1 MIMIKNITVIGAGL
15 MGHGIGEV
23 FALNG
28 YNVNLYDSFPA
39 AIENAKKSIDNSLSR
54 LLNSGK
60 IKKEDLNEI
69 KSRIKFHGNLDE
81 ALMDSDFVIEAV
93 PERLDIK
100 TSVLSE
106 VSKKTDSII
115 ATNTSSIR
123 ISEIAEHIDKPE
135 RFLGMHFFNPPVVL
149 KLVEVI
155 RGEKTAE
162 SVFNEVYNLAK
173 SIKKIPI
180 KVMKDTPGFV
190 VNRISG
196 PETLLFCFIYQSGLA
211 KPEEVDSYIKA
222 QGMPMGPYELFDYVG
237 LDVIKDLF
245 DYYGNELSQDYKKC
259 TVISDLVN
267 SGKKGMKTGQGF
279 YKWENGKALIP
290 RANPSDK
297 INLMDIFALEI
308 NEAVKL
314 IEDGVAT
321 PEDIETGV
329 KYGLNRPFGPIS
341 VAEGLSNREVKDT
354 LLKLYEMSKFET
366 FKPAKSID
374 SGNLKA
380 IIHKKISVPEVQ
392 EKKNKYIIEE
402 KNNRVLKLLLNNGK
416 NNLITKELVDELN
429 DEIDMISKNDD
440 INVVVITGRDTFS
453 AGADLSQFFR
463 NSADFMKNAER
474 VERVFDRIRK
484 TGKIFIAAIKGYALG
499 GGLELALACDIRM
512 ATRSSILGFPE
523 TSLGLI
529 PGYGGSQRLYKLI
542 GMSRAVSMILTAE
555 RITGERALDYG
566 IVNKLFENDDEV
578 MTYAVDLSERIA
590 PVSVNLAKKLIY
602 SEMNFDS
609 GLDFEAAAVGVLY
622 STDDLREGISA
633 FLSKRKPDYKG
644 H

>member
-1 MIMIKNITVIGAGL
+1 MIKTVTVIGAGL

-28 YNVNLYDSFPA
+28 YNVRLYDSFPEA
-39 AIENAKKSIDNSLSR
+39 LDNAKKSIENSLLK

-60 IKKEDLNEI
+60 IKKDDVDSI
-69 KSRIKFHGNLDE
+69 KARIRYDKNLDD
-81 ALMDSDFVIEAV
+81 ALNGTDFVIEAV
-93 PERLDIK
+93 PERLDLKI
-100 TSVLSE
+100 SVLSD
-106 VSKKTDSII
+106 VSKKTDAII

-123 ISEIAEHIDKPE
+123 ISEIAEHINKPE
-135 RFLGMHFFNPPVVL
+135 RFLGMHFFNPPVIL

-155 RGEKTAE
+155 KGEKTAE
-162 SVFNEVYNLAK
+162 SVFNDVYDLAK

-196 PETLLFCFIYQSGLA
+196 PETLLFCFIYQNGIA
-211 KPEEVDSYIKA
+211 KPEEVDAYIKA

-237 LDVIKDLF
+237 LDIIKDLF
-245 DYYGNELSQDYKKC
+245 DYYGKELSSDYQQC
-259 TVISDLVN
+259 NVISDLVN
-267 SGKKGMKTGQGF
+267 SGKKGMKTGSGF

-290 RANPSDK
+290 EAKPSSK
-297 INLMDIFALEI
+297 INLMDIFSLEI

-314 IEDGVAT
+314 IEDGIAT

-341 VAEGLSNREVKDT
+341 VAEGLSNKEVKDA
-354 LLKLYEMSKFET
+354 LLKLYDLTKFET

-374 SGNLKA
+374 SGNLKT
-380 IIHKKISVPEVQ
+380 IIHKKIAVNEIHE
-392 EKKNKYIIEE
+392 EKKYIIEE
-402 KNNRVLKLLLNNGK
+402 LNNRVLKLTLNNGK
-416 NNLITKELVDELN
+416 NNLITNELVNELDE
-429 DEIDMISKNDD
+429 EIDKISKNSD
-440 INVVVITGRDTFS
+440 INTVVITGNDVFS

-463 NSADFMKNAER
+463 NSADFMKNAEH
-474 VERVFDRIRK
+474 VERVFDKIRK

-512 ATRSSILGFPE
+512 STESAIIGFPE

-542 GMSRAVSMILTAE
+542 GMSRAVAMILTAE
-555 RITGERALDYG
+555 RITGKKALEYG
-566 IVNKLFENDDEV
+566 IVHRLFESDDEV
-578 MTYAVDLSERIA
+578 MSYAKDLSERIA
-590 PVSVNLAKKLIY
+590 PVSIDLAKKLIY